1 MGTCAWPPLQ
11 SGQSL
16 PGVPLGA
23 LAATRGLLLGTDIM
37 DTWPRPYDVD
47 APYAAI
53 ATRQFRWAIETVR
66 FQVFRLSTD
75 TAVMSELCHCLG
87 IMHWSSVVLSG
98 AMDRMTRPRLNGVP
112 F

>member
-1 MGTCAWPPLQ
+1 MQ

-53 ATRQFRWAIETVR
+53 ATRQFRYAIETVA
-66 FQVFRLSTD
+66 FRLSTD

-87 IMHWSSVVLSG
+87 IVHGSSVVLSG
-98 AMDRMTRPRLNGVP
+98 AMDRMIRPRLNGVP